1 MNDTHR
7 PPINTFTPP
16 RKLTPRQF
24 RVVALLYHEEMSYE
38 GIARE
43 MGISVRTVQ
52 MHVERAAL
60 FLPGHGPSVWKVLRW
75 AEDLLEMGCT
85 NEEEAA

>member
-1 MNDTHR
+1 MNDTTRR
-7 PPINTFTPP
+7 PAPAFTPP
-16 RKLTPRQF
+16 RRLTPKQF
-24 RVVALLYHEEMSYE
+24 RVVALLYHEEMGYE

-75 AEDLLEMGCT
+75 AEELLEMGCSD
-85 NEEEAA
+85 EEAA